1 MFLELIVKRRS
12 IRSYKN
18 QPVEKEKLAII
29 IEAALRAPSS
39 MGKAPWEFIV
49 VTDPEIRKNLSKSK
63 PHGASFI
70 GEAPVVIAVCVR
82 PDVSDVWIEDAAL
95 AALCIQ
101 LAAEDIGLASCW
113 AQMRERK
120 HNDSKIAEDF
130 AAEILGVP
138 HGIKVPFLIG
148 IGYRNEEKTPH
159 DKSGLKYNKIHNN
172 KFGTLLD
179 ISAL

>member
-1 MFLELIVKRRS
+1 MFLELITKRRS

-18 QPVEKEKLAII
+18 QPVEKEKLDVI

-39 MGKAPWEFIV
+39 MGKSPWEFIV

-63 PHGASFI
+63 PHGSSFI
-70 GEAPVVIAVCVR
+70 GDAPIVIAVCVR
-82 PDVSDVWIEDAAL
+82 PDISDVWIEDAAL
-95 AALCIQ
+95 AALYIQ
-101 LAAEDIGLASCW
+101 LAAEDIGLSSCW

-120 HNDSKIAEDF
+120 NSDNKKAESF

-138 HGIKVPFLIG
+138 QEVKVPFLIG

-159 DKSGLKYNKIHNN
+159 DKSSLKYNKIHNN
-172 KFGTLLD
+172 RFGTPLD
-179 ISAL
+179 V

>member
-1 MFLELIVKRRS
+1 MFLELITKRRS

-18 QPVEKEKLAII
+18 QPVEKDKLAVI
-29 IEAALRAPSS
+29 IESALRTPSS

-49 VTDPEIRKNLSKSK
+49 VTDPEIRKNLSKAK

-70 GEAPVVIAVCVR
+70 GDAPVVIAVCVR
-82 PDVSDVWIEDAAL
+82 SDISDVWVEDAAI

-120 HNDSKIAEDF
+120 HSDSKKAEDY

-138 HGIKVPFLIG
+138 RDIKVPFLIG
-148 IGYRNEEKTPH
+148 IGYRNEEKAPH
-159 DKSGLKYNKIHNN
+159 NKSTLKYNKIHNN
-172 KFGTLLD
+172 KFGISLD
-179 ISAL
+179 I